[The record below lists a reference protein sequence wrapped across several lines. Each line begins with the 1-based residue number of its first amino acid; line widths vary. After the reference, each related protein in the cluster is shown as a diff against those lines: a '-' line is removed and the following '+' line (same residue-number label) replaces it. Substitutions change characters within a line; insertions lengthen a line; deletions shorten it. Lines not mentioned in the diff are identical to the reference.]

1 MSSAEA
7 RAYTDKDF
15 KLNEAATLIL
25 LNEGSVGSERKWKN
39 EDSGNHGI
47 VHLTDIY
54 SEGEYAEI
62 DCRSLK
68 TDFYKQGK
76 LYKEVNRSF
85 CKNEEGKW
93 ALND

>member
-1 MSSAEA
+1 
-7 RAYTDKDF
+7 
-15 KLNEAATLIL
+15 LL
-25 LNEGSVGSERKWKN
+25 LNEGPAGDERTWKN
-39 EDSGNHGI
+39 ADSGNHGI

-54 SEGEYAEI
+54 SEAEYAEI

-76 LYKEVNRSF
+76 LYKEVRHSF

-93 ALND
+93 ALNE

>member
-1 MSSAEA
+1 MCNL
-7 RAYTDKDF
+7 TVF
-15 KLNEAATLIL
+15 TLTQKNLL
-25 LNEGSVGSERKWKN
+25 LNEGPAGDERIWKN
-39 EDSGNHGI
+39 ADSGNHGT

-54 SEGEYAEI
+54 SEAEYAEI

-76 LYKEVNRSF
+76 LYKEVRHSF

-93 ALND
+93 ALNE